1 MKRMTPAEAAE
12 WRRKSVERYRAKR
25 GVPTLCSAGTFIRD
39 DLHEAV
45 ECVLRARHLGEHK
58 GETSSGAVWWT
69 DEHLEWDPFHSN
81 YRSAAPSRQKHL
93 SRAKKLVTPQRARK
107 QAEDAEYRRNREMR
121 LVRARGRCEW
131 VLPDRGVFGRG
142 TPAPCYSVAT
152 QTHHLMRRSHHV
164 DHGVENLR
172 ALCAIHH
179 AWLHANVEWAKENGW
194 IRTEWDKIGETP
206 MER

>member
-25 GVPTLCSAGTFIRD
+25 QKPISR
-39 DLHEAV
+39 
-45 ECVLRARHLGEHK
+45 
-58 GETSSGAVWWT
+58 SSK
-69 DEHLEWDPFHSN
+69 P
-81 YRSAAPSRQKHL
+81 
-93 SRAKKLVTPQRARK
+93 VTPQRARK

-121 LVRARGRCEW
+121 LVRARGWCEMLW
-131 VLPDRGVFGRG
+131 PDPDGRG
-142 TPAPCYSVAT
+142 RQPCNFVAT
-152 QTHHLMRRSHHV
+152 QTHHVMRRSHHV

-172 ALCAIHH
+172 ALCATHH
-179 AWLHANVEWAKENGW
+179 AYIHANVEWAKENGW